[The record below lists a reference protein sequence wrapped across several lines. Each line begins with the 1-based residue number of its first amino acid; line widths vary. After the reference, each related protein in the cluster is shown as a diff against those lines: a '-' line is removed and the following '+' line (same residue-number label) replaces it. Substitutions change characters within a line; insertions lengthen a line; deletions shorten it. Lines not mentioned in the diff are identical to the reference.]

1 MEQISLQLKSV
12 NPKVSVCSYEENY
25 YCADNFAQSSD
36 PKTRPCEPISN
47 DEYYVCIGIIQGN
60 MKLKL
65 NGALV
70 KLKSNDYLVITPF
83 TLVEIIEARCK
94 FFMTAVRGV
103 ICVDLFNMMGME
115 DNVMKGCYT
124 FHHFHMYTQ
133 QMGDMEQSFRTLRQC
148 ITREVPIKK
157 EDLIKARLSIYCT
170 QAQDSLKDLKEI
182 PHVAEGRNA
191 NLFSQFIALLDKD
204 YIKEREVQYY
214 AEQIGLLP
222 KGLTSV
228 AVTFAGKTASRI
240 IDDYVAFYI
249 KVALYNTKCNI
260 GEVGEQFNFP
270 SPSFF
275 GRYFKRVTGLTPRE
289 YINMFSRNLAQ

>member
-1 MEQISLQLKSV
+1 MEQISLQLKTV
-12 NPKVSVCSYEENY
+12 NPKVSVCSYKENY

-36 PKTRPCEPISN
+36 PRTKPCEPVNN

-83 TLVEIIEARCK
+83 TLVELIETRCK

-103 ICVDLFNMMGME
+103 ICVDLFDMMGME
-115 DNVMKGCYT
+115 DNVMRGCYT
-124 FHHFHMYTQ
+124 FHHFHMYTL
-133 QMGDMEQSFRTLRQC
+133 QMDSMAQNFRTMRQC
-148 ITREVPIKK
+148 ITREVAIKK
-157 EDLIKARLSIYCT
+157 EDFIKARLCIYYT
-170 QAQDSLKDLKEI
+170 QAQSFLNDLKEI
-182 PHVAEGRNA
+182 PHEAEGRSS
-191 NLFSQFIALLDKD
+191 NLFTQFIALLEKD
-204 YIKEREVQYY
+204 YIREREVQYY

-228 AVTFAGKTASRI
+228 AVSFAGKTASRV
-240 IDDYVAFYI
+240 IDDYVAFYV

-260 GEVGEQFNFP
+260 GEVGEKFNFP
-270 SPSFF
+270 SQSFF
-275 GRYFKRVTGLTPRE
+275 GRYFKRVTGLTPSE
-289 YINMFSRNLAQ
+289 YINMYSRNLAQ